1 MSNINLPLSIS
12 EYLSQELGDKGF
24 QIAQQRHQAVTIL
37 VPGSHWVFKF
47 VLHRPDLVTA
57 LDVEVR
63 CLKALEHLEFEAP
76 RVECQGVISG
86 FAYMRYTYIDGF
98 IVKRDVRSHEHG
110 YKLGRT
116 LRSLHDLRADWKN
129 IDLHTWDSS
138 RMLGPIFGHAHSG
151 DYLPE
156 EIIFTHQLSQRFEQ
170 EGFNSFEMR
179 FIHSDAHFN
188 NVLFTAKSAVLI
200 DWAEAGWGSNYFDL
214 GVVLHSISMQDTNR
228 AEVANGFITGYFG
241 DERMSEEEA
250 GTIEAFI
257 LLRYLEATTWQYHE
271 SEETQNEE
279 RDENMKFTRKCFGTA
294 REFTLAKLLNE

>member
-1 MSNINLPLSIS
+1 MSNINLPISIS
-12 EYLSQELGDKGF
+12 DYLSQELGDTGF

-37 VPGSHWVFKF
+37 VPGSRCVFKF

-63 CLKALEHLEFEAP
+63 CLIALEHLAFVAP
-76 RVECQGVISG
+76 RVERQGVISG
-86 FAYMRYTYIDGF
+86 FAFMRYTYIDGF
-98 IVKRDVRSHEHG
+98 IARRAIRSRDHG

-116 LRSLHDLRADWKN
+116 LRSLHDLRGDWKT

-138 RMLGPIFGHAHSG
+138 RMLGPIFEHAHSG

-156 EIIFTHQLSQRFEQ
+156 EIKFSHQLSQRFDR
-170 EGFNSFEMR
+170 EGFNSSEMR

-200 DWAEAGWGSNYFDL
+200 DWAEAGWGSKYFDL
-214 GVVLHSISMQDTNR
+214 GVVLHSISTQDTNR
-228 AEVANGFITGYFG
+228 AEVANGFIAGYFG
-241 DERMSEEEA
+241 EERMTEEEA
-250 GTIEAFI
+250 ITIEAFI
-257 LLRYLEATTWQYHE
+257 LLRYLEATTWQFHE

-279 RDENMKFTRKCFGTA
+279 REENMEYTRECFGIA

>member
-12 EYLSQELGDKGF
+12 EYLAQELGDTGF
-24 QIAQQRHQAVTIL
+24 QIAQQRHQAFTIL
-37 VPGSHWVFKF
+37 VPGSRWVFKF

-57 LDVEVR
+57 LGVEVR
-63 CLKALEHLEFEAP
+63 CLIALEHLAFDAP
-76 RVECQGVISG
+76 RVELQGVISG
-86 FAYMRYTYIDGF
+86 FTFMRYTYIDGF
-98 IVKRDVRSHEHG
+98 IAKRAIRSREHG

-116 LRSLHDLRADWKN
+116 LRSLHDLRADLRT

-138 RMLGPIFGHAHSG
+138 RMLGPIFEHAHSG

-156 EIIFTHQLSQRFEQ
+156 EIIFSHQLSQRFER

-188 NVLFTAKSAVLI
+188 NVLFTDKSAVLI
-200 DWAEAGWGSNYFDL
+200 DWAEAGWGSKYFDL
-214 GVVLHSISMQDTNR
+214 GVVLHSISTQDTNG
-228 AEVANGFITGYFG
+228 AEVANGFIVGYFG
-241 DERMSEEEA
+241 EERMSDKEA
-250 GTIEAFI
+250 RTIEAFI

-271 SEETQNEE
+271 SEETQTEE
-279 RDENMKFTRKCFGTA
+279 REENMEYTRKCFGIA

>member
-12 EYLSQELGDKGF
+12 EYLAQELGDTGF

-47 VLHRPDLVTA
+47 VLQRPDLVTA

-63 CLKALEHLEFEAP
+63 CLVALEHLAFDAP
-76 RVECQGVISG
+76 RVERQGIISG

-98 IVKRDVRSHEHG
+98 IVKRSVRSHEHG

-138 RMLGPIFGHAHSG
+138 RMLGPIFEHAHSG

-188 NVLFTAKSAVLI
+188 NVLFTANSAVLI
-200 DWAEAGWGSNYFDL
+200 DWAEAGWGSKYFDL

-228 AEVANGFITGYFG
+228 AEVANGFIAGYFG

-271 SEETQNEE
+271 SEETRAEE
-279 RDENMKFTRKCFGTA
+279 RDENMEFTRKCFGTA

>member
-12 EYLSQELGDKGF
+12 EYLAQELGDTGF

-47 VLHRPDLVTA
+47 VLQRPDLVTA

-63 CLKALEHLEFEAP
+63 CLVALEHLAFDAP
-76 RVECQGVISG
+76 RVERQGIISG

-98 IVKRDVRSHEHG
+98 IVKRSVRSHEHG

-138 RMLGPIFGHAHSG
+138 RMLGPIFEHAHSG

-200 DWAEAGWGSNYFDL
+200 DWAEAGWGSKYFDL

-271 SEETQNEE
+271 SEETRAEE
-279 RDENMKFTRKCFGTA
+279 RDENMEFTRKCFGTA